1 MNHSETDSALKT
13 AVRSAY
19 SRIADEPHGQ
29 HAIAVGRDLALGL
42 GYPAGL
48 LDQLPS
54 GAVQSFAGVSNVHRL
69 ATISSSDVVLDLGCG
84 AGMDSL
90 IAATS
95 AASVVGVDFSQPMLD
110 RARLAAERAGVE
122 NVRFILG
129 DAEAIGLP
137 DSSVDVALVNG
148 IFNLNPS
155 RERIFSELARVIKSG
170 GRAYAAELIVQD
182 GHEPAASASSADW
195 FA

>member
-1 MNHSETDSALKT
+1 MNPTETESALKT

-19 SRIADEPHGQ
+19 SRIADEPHGD
-29 HAIAVGRDLALGL
+29 HALPVGRGLALAI
-42 GYPAGL
+42 GYPAAV
-48 LDQLPS
+48 LDHLPA
-54 GAVQSFAGVSNVHRL
+54 GAVQSFAGVSNVHRF

-95 AASVVGVDFSQPMLD
+95 AASVAGVDFSESMLD
-110 RARLAAERAGVE
+110 RARLAAEQAGVE

-129 DAEAIGLP
+129 DAEAIDLP

-170 GRAYAAELIVQD
+170 GRAYAAELILRD
-182 GHEPAASASSADW
+182 GHEPAASDSPVDW